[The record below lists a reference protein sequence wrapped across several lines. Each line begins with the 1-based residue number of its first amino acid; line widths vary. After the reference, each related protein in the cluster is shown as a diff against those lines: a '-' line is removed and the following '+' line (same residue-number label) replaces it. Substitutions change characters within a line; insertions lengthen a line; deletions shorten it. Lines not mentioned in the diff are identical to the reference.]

1 MSLVR
6 FFQENAN
13 SFLSAV
19 ADVFNFLSSF
29 PVLVILFA
37 IVFLLISKEDSFKLG
52 LSYAASF
59 LLGGVVLKN
68 IVARP
73 RPYMVDSTILAQR
86 FGSSFGSMPSL
97 TAMNV
102 SGVATYSILKTRE
115 TKKTKWVI
123 LSSFFLFC
131 VFVAFSKIYLAQ
143 NYLLDMLVGFVLG
156 FIIFYLVFKFI
167 KIREKDYK
175 WYLFGVVIPL
185 GIMFIFIN
193 QWFQNDGNI
202 RVFEYSGFIISFL
215 LFSYIEQRFI
225 KYQIK
230 NNLIFSSF
238 KLCITVLV
246 LCLYFF
252 LYDKLLH
259 GVVIFAFV
267 KYFLAN
273 VIILVVLPLL
283 FKVFEKY
290 FYVFS
295 NQVDSKRVV
304 LSKISLSLKATKKIA
319 KKFASQLHS
328 GDIVVLSGDLGAG
341 KSVFTRDILQEFG
354 VEGKITS
361 PTFTLLN
368 EYKISNG
375 QHYYHFD
382 MYRLNDEQEAENI
395 GLEEILDDNSSI
407 KFIEWADRVQSYL
420 PEHYKKVTIVKLG
433 KNSRNIIVEEI

>member
-19 ADVFNFLSSF
+19 ADVFDFLSSF

-37 IVFLLISKEDSFKLG
+37 IVFLLVSKEDSFKLG
-52 LSYAASF
+52 LSYSISF
-59 LLGGVVLKN
+59 LIGGVALKN

-73 RPYMVDSTILAQR
+73 RPYMVDSTILAER
-86 FGSSFGSMPSL
+86 MGLSFGSMPSV

-102 SGVATYSILKTRE
+102 SGLATYSIIKTRE
-115 TKKTKWVI
+115 TKKTKWII
-123 LSSFFLFC
+123 LSLLFLFC
-131 VFVAFSKIYLAQ
+131 GFVAFSKIYLAQ
-143 NYLLDMLVGFVLG
+143 NYLLDMLIGFVLG
-156 FIIFYLVFKFI
+156 IIIFYLVFKFI
-167 KIREKDYK
+167 KIRQEDYK
-175 WYLFGVVIPL
+175 WFLFGIIIPV
-185 GIMFIFIN
+185 GIMFIFTN
-193 QWFQNDGNI
+193 QWFQNDGYI

-215 LFSYIEQRFI
+215 LFSFIEQRFI

-238 KLCITVLV
+238 KLCITILI

-252 LYDKLLH
+252 LFDKILH

-273 VIILVVLPLL
+273 AIILLVLPLI
-283 FKVFEKY
+283 FKFFEKY
-290 FYVFS
+290 FYAFS

-304 LSKISLSLKATKKIA
+304 LSKISLSLKSTKKIA
-319 KKFASQLHS
+319 RKFASQLHC
-328 GDIVVLSGDLGAG
+328 GNVVVLNGDLGAG
-341 KSVFTRDILQEFG
+341 KSVFTRDILEEFG

-368 EYKISNG
+368 EYKTPNG

-395 GLEEILDDNSSI
+395 GLEEILDDNNSI
-407 KFIEWADRVQSYL
+407 KFIEWADRVQNYL